1 MKGNI
6 VHQELIFQW
15 QHFVDQNLENI
26 KNLQHLNKALEEI
39 STVKVSLSEL
49 ELIAEKLKIA
59 QRNIA
64 MLLDN
69 EDDDR
74 VLSGIFSNFCI
85 GK

>member
-1 MKGNI
+1 MCI
-6 VHQELIFQW
+6 R
-15 QHFVDQNLENI
+15 DR
-26 KNLQHLNKALEEI
+26 NKALEEI